1 MENALTARISL
12 VNVLVAEPV
21 TNTIALVALKNIHK
35 YINSSSGIT
44 FYLCSKRRNQKKKKK
59 TLAAVILF

>member
-1 MENALTARISL
+1 MEKTLTARISL
-12 VNVLVAEPV
+12 VKVLVAEPV
-21 TNTIALVALKNIHK
+21 TNTIALVVLKNIHK

-44 FYLCSKRRNQKKKKK
+44 LYLSSKRRNQKKKKN